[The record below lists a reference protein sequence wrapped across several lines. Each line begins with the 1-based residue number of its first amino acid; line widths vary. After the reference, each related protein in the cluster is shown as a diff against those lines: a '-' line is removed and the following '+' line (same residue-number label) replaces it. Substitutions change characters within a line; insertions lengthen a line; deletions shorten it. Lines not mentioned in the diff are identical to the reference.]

1 MYVIGVTSC
10 ATGIAHTYMAASAI
24 RKAAKQRGYKVKV
37 ETQSAVGIEHEL
49 TEKNI
54 SAADIIVFANDVQIT
69 NAGRFKGYEGRIK
82 HFTPDEVI
90 RRPERIF
97 E

>member
-1 MYVIGVTSC
+1 M
-10 ATGIAHTYMAASAI
+10 
-24 RKAAKQRGYKVKV
+24 
-37 ETQSAVGIEHEL
+37 ETQGAVGIEHEL

-69 NAGRFKGYEGRIK
+69 NDGRFKGYEGRIK